1 MKVEKDLF
9 LRKKLKVVQE
19 LISQNKLRMVK
30 LKILKWWEF
39 IIKLEMVGVR
49 LKNIKIKK
57 KKDYSSRN
65 CLILVTIKM
74 MPILNLS
81 LVTLFSN
88 NLLLRITNS
97 IGSSTEIH
105 FKTSLSK
112 ILKWK
117 TVQEK
122 SKRRERNSQ
131 ILSQS

>member
-1 MKVEKDLF
+1 
-9 LRKKLKVVQE
+9 
-19 LISQNKLRMVK
+19 
-30 LKILKWWEF
+30 
-39 IIKLEMVGVR
+39 MVGVR

-65 CLILVTIKM
+65 FLILVTIKM

-97 IGSSTEIH
+97 IGSSIEIH

-122 SKRRERNSQ
+122 SKRRERNNQ
-131 ILSQS
+131 ILSQN